1 MRRRWL
7 VKAHIFLFIF
17 PVVSFAN
24 LLCLRTQRA
33 GTHAGSNP
41 FKERTLCVPLAPDA
55 LGKTLEAMDELDLA
69 EHMPEGMN
77 PLLWEQFCHIR
88 RTKVETE
95 HKVMRAHGYIRN

>member
-1 MRRRWL
+1 MQPRWL
-7 VKAHIFLFIF
+7 IEAHIFLFIF

-24 LLCLRTQRA
+24 LLCLRTQRT

-55 LGKTLEAMDELDLA
+55 LGKTLEAMDELDHA

-95 HKVMRAHGYIRN
+95 HKVM